1 MGQNLDHSVSSSDNL
16 DLDEI
21 FKEGRSEI
29 NTTNKKT
36 DLRSIKDQTVI
47 NMTGQ
52 MPQRLLNLTVD
63 DSLNDNK
70 F

>member
-1 MGQNLDHSVSSSDNL
+1 MSSSDNL

-36 DLRSIKDQTVI
+36 DLRSIKDKTVI